1 LIINPSQSLI
11 DEIIPHLN
19 RTGKDYS
26 SNLIVF
32 PGKRP
37 SHFLRKAIAQQI
49 KGSFIPPV
57 IFSIDEFI
65 DSIYDR
71 LDISEHP
78 HPTPPPSRG
87 REQTEDSL
95 PSTVGEASFYSPS
108 TGGRGLGGAGRKI
121 ETIDAIAIL
130 YDIHRQSLHPLGG
143 DSFQTPDSFF
153 PIGLKIYR
161 DLEELFI
168 EGVKPAMI
176 KQIEPYTTEAIPEHA
191 LKGLQSL
198 SFFYEQFYAA
208 IEEKGLS
215 TRSLRYRVVSEK
227 NEDAELDSYKQIVFA
242 GFYALTKYE
251 KVLFKKLL
259 VKENTL
265 FIFQEGP
272 GLKEKLSDLGIDK
285 PYNTLPLIPSPQ
297 GRGGF
302 ESPLERGAGV
312 CLPSPPEIHFYSSPD
327 THGQV
332 YALGKVIET
341 RLKEIE
347 HINEKTAIVL
357 PVAETL
363 FPLLRQGLSFLD
375 ETGYNISLGYP
386 LHRTPVFGF
395 LNSLMELI
403 TSMDDDRIYIPDYL
417 KFVLHPYTKNI
428 YYNGS
433 AEITRITFHAIEE
446 KLTESRTRTFA
457 TLQELEEDA
466 NLLNYVLE
474 KAPKDEKGIT
484 KSAIKGHLKTVHLN
498 TIEKFLS
505 FENIRDFA
513 EKCAGLLTYIF
524 HNSTARLHPLF
535 YPFSESFLRE
545 LEVISKSLLRDFA
558 FNETVSY
565 FTFFRKYIMTAYSP
579 FEGAPLKGLQLLG
592 FLETRN
598 IRFDEVYILDANEEA
613 IPATRKDDSIL
624 PFRARQILGIPTYID
639 RDKLAAYYFEI
650 LLKGAAKA
658 HIFFIENDKKERSRF
673 VEKLLWEKQK
683 QDRSTDTKNYIQPV
697 QYKVNLDNPVPA
709 DIVKTAGVT
718 DYLKH
723 FEYHATALDRYLAC
737 RLQFYYTYVLGLGKK
752 EEVSGDI
759 ERIDIGKFVH
769 KALAEY
775 FKKRNGRQLK
785 EADLNV
791 EELSLLADKL
801 FEEQYGKDPSGAAY
815 LLKVQIK
822 NRLKDILRKYYIPLI
837 MEEQV
842 AILGTE
848 SRMAISEGPFHLK
861 GFIDSIEKR
870 GNKICIIDYKTGA
883 TSNRLKINFNK
894 LDPDDRD
901 SWDEAIGSLQLPFYL
916 LLYSG
921 KTGAKIRD
929 LNAMFL
935 LLGQSGISPKIEAP
949 LFETGDE
956 ERRYGVLKDIIR
968 RLLEEIVDPAQTFRA
983 ASDKKASCPDC
994 GFKYICG
1001 TQWVV
1006 K

>member
-1 LIINPSQSLI
+1 MIITPSQSLI
-11 DEIIPHLN
+11 EEILPHLD

-37 SHFLRKAIAQQI
+37 SHFLRKAIAQNI

-65 DSIYDR
+65 DYIY
-71 LDISEHP
+71 EN
-78 HPTPPPSRG
+78 G
-87 REQTEDSL
+87 KREL
-95 PSTVGEASFYSPS
+95 A
-108 TGGRGLGGAGRKI
+108 GGGRKI

-130 YDIHRQSLHPLGG
+130 YDIHRKSLHPLGG

-215 TRSLRYRVVSEK
+215 TRSLRYRSVSEK

-259 VKENTL
+259 EKENTF

-272 GLKEKLSDLGIDK
+272 GLEEKLSDLGIDN

-297 GRGGF
+297 GRGSF
-302 ESPLERGAGV
+302 EAPLERGAGV

-327 THGQV
+327 SHGQV
-332 YALGKVIET
+332 YALSKVISNHPT
-341 RLKEIE
+341 LIKGVKGGFLD
-347 HINEKTAIVL
+347 EKTAIVL

-363 FPLLRQGLSFLD
+363 FPLLRQGISFLD

-395 LNSLMELI
+395 LNSLMELM

-433 AEITRITFHAIEE
+433 AEITRIMFHAIEE

-457 TLQELEEDA
+457 TLRELEEDA

-484 KSAIKGHLKTVHLN
+484 KSAIKKHLKTVHLN

-505 FENIRDFA
+505 FVNIRDFA
-513 EKCAGLLTYIF
+513 EKCSGLLTYIF

-639 RDKLAAYYFEI
+639 RDKLAAYYFET
-650 LLKGAAKA
+650 LVKGAAKV

-683 QDRSTDTKNYIQPV
+683 QDRSTDAKNYIQPV
-697 QYKVNLDNPVPA
+697 QYKVNLDNPVPE
-709 DIVKTAGVT
+709 DIAKTAGVT
-718 DYLKH
+718 NYLKY
-723 FEYHATALDRYLAC
+723 FKYHATALDRYLAC
-737 RLQFYYTYVLGLGKK
+737 GLQFYYTYVLGLGKK
-752 EEVSGDI
+752 EGVSGDI
-759 ERIDIGKFVH
+759 GRIDIGKFVH

-785 EADLNV
+785 EADLNI
-791 EELSLLADKL
+791 EELSFLADSM
-801 FEEQYGKDPSGAAY
+801 FEEQYGKDPSGASY

-822 NRLKDILRKYYIPLI
+822 DRLQDILKKYYIPLI

-842 AILGTE
+842 TILGTE

-870 GNKICIIDYKTGA
+870 GNKVCIIDYKTGA

-894 LDPDDRD
+894 LDPNDRD

-956 ERRYGVLKDIIR
+956 ERRYGVLKNIIR

>member
-1 LIINPSQSLI
+1 M
-11 DEIIPHLN
+11 
-19 RTGKDYS
+19 
-26 SNLIVF
+26 
-32 PGKRP
+32 
-37 SHFLRKAIAQQI
+37 
-49 KGSFIPPV
+49 
-57 IFSIDEFI
+57 DEFV
-65 DSIYDR
+65 DFIYE
-71 LDISEHP
+71 SGE
-78 HPTPPPSRG
+78 RG
-87 REQTEDSL
+87 S
-95 PSTVGEASFYSPS
+95 
-108 TGGRGLGGAGRKI
+108 GGGGRKI

-130 YDIHRQSLHPLGG
+130 YDIHRKALHPLGG

-215 TRSLRYRVVSEK
+215 TRSLRYRAVSEK
-227 NEDAELDSYKQIVFA
+227 NEDAELDSYDQIVFA

-259 VKENTL
+259 EKENTL

-272 GLKEKLSDLGIDK
+272 GLEEKLSDLGIDK

-302 ESPLERGAGV
+302 ESPLERGGDV

-332 YALGKVIET
+332 YALSKIISNHTALGNRGKGEF
-341 RLKEIE
+341 L
-347 HINEKTAIVL
+347 NEKTAIVL

-375 ETGYNISLGYP
+375 EAGYNISLGYP

-433 AEITRITFHAIEE
+433 AEITRIMFHALEE

-466 NLLNYVLE
+466 NLLNNVLE

-505 FENIRDFA
+505 FGNIRDFA
-513 EKCAGLLTYIF
+513 EKCASLLTYIF

-624 PFRARQILGIPTYID
+624 PFRARRILGIPTYID
-639 RDKLAAYYFEI
+639 RDKLAAYYFET
-650 LLKGAAKA
+650 LLKGAVKA

-683 QDRSTDTKNYIQPV
+683 QDRSTDPKNYIQPV

-709 DIVKTAGVT
+709 DIGKTAGVT

-737 RLQFYYTYVLGLGKK
+737 GLQFYYTYVLGLGKK

-785 EADLNV
+785 KADLNV
-791 EELSLLADKL
+791 EEMSLIADKL
-801 FEEQYGKDPSGAAY
+801 FEEQYGKNPSGAAY

-822 NRLKDILRKYYIPLI
+822 NRLQDVLRKYYIPLI

-848 SRMAISEGPFHLK
+848 SRMAISEGPFRLK

-870 GNKICIIDYKTGA
+870 GHKICIIDYKTGA

-956 ERRYGVLKDIIR
+956 EHRYGVLKDTIR
-968 RLLEEIVDPAQTFRA
+968 RLLEEIVDPAQPFRA

>member
-1 LIINPSQSLI
+1 LIITPSQSLI
-11 DEIIPHLN
+11 EEILPHLN

-37 SHFLRKAIAQQI
+37 SHFLRKAIAQKI

-57 IFSIDEFI
+57 IFSMDDFVDFI
-65 DSIYDR
+65 YES
-71 LDISEHP
+71 
-78 HPTPPPSRG
+78 
-87 REQTEDSL
+87 
-95 PSTVGEASFYSPS
+95 
-108 TGGRGLGGAGRKI
+108 GGRGLAGGDRKI

-130 YDIHRQSLHPLGG
+130 YDIHRKSLHPLGG

-215 TRSLRYRVVSEK
+215 TRSLRYRSVSEK
-227 NEDAELDSYKQIVFA
+227 NENTELDSYEQIVFA

-251 KVLFKKLL
+251 KVLFKKLFE
-259 VKENTL
+259 KENTL
-265 FIFQEGP
+265 FIFQKGP
-272 GLKEKLSDLGIDK
+272 GLEEKLSDLGIDK
-285 PYNTLPLIPSPQ
+285 PYNTLPLI
-297 GRGGF
+297 
-302 ESPLERGAGV
+302 
-312 CLPSPPEIHFYSSPD
+312 PSPPEIHFYSSPD

-375 ETGYNISLGYP
+375 EADFNISLGYP

-433 AEITRITFHAIEE
+433 AEITRIMFHAIEE

-457 TLQELEEDA
+457 TLRELEEDA
-466 NLLNYVLE
+466 NLLNYILE

-484 KSAIKGHLKTVHLN
+484 KSAIKKHLKTVHLN

-505 FENIRDFA
+505 FVNIRDFA

-558 FNETVSY
+558 FDETVSY

-639 RDKLAAYYFEI
+639 RDKLAAYYFDI
-650 LLKGAAKA
+650 LVKGAAKA

-683 QDRSTDTKNYIQPV
+683 QDRSTDAKNYIQPV

-709 DIVKTAGVT
+709 DIAKTDGVT

-723 FEYHATALDRYLAC
+723 FEYHATALDKYLAC
-737 RLQFYYTYVLGLGKK
+737 GLQFYYTYVLGLGKK

-791 EELSLLADKL
+791 EELSFLSDSL

-883 TSNRLKINFNK
+883 TSNPLKINFNK
-894 LDPDDRD
+894 LDLDDRD

-968 RLLEEIVDPAQTFRA
+968 RLLEEIVDPAQPFRA

>member
-19 RTGKDYS
+19 RTGKDCS

-37 SHFLRKAIAQQI
+37 SHFLRKAIAQRI

-57 IFSIDEFI
+57 IFSMDEFV
-65 DSIYDR
+65 DFIYESGKR
-71 LDISEHP
+71 EFP
-78 HPTPPPSRG
+78 HPG
-87 REQTEDSL
+87 
-95 PSTVGEASFYSPS
+95 GFAEAKA
-108 TGGRGLGGAGRKI
+108 GAGRKI

-130 YDIHRQSLHPLGG
+130 YDLHRKALHPLGG

-259 VKENTL
+259 EKENTL

-272 GLKEKLSDLGIDK
+272 GLEEKLSDLGIDK
-285 PYNTLPLIPSPQ
+285 TYNTLPLI
-297 GRGGF
+297 
-302 ESPLERGAGV
+302 
-312 CLPSPPEIHFYSSPD
+312 PSPPEIHFYSSPD

-341 RLKEIE
+341 GLGEIE

-513 EKCAGLLTYIF
+513 EKCTGLLTYIF

-683 QDRSTDTKNYIQPV
+683 RDTSTDSKNYIQPV

-709 DIVKTAGVT
+709 DIAKTAGVT

-723 FEYHATALDRYLAC
+723 FEYHATALDKYLAC
-737 RLQFYYTYVLGLGKK
+737 GLQFYYTYVLGLGKK

-785 EADLNV
+785 KADLNV

-822 NRLKDILRKYYIPLI
+822 NRLKDILKKYYIPLI

-842 AILGTE
+842 AVLGTE

-901 SWDEAIGSLQLPFYL
+901 SWDKAIGSLQLPFYL

-956 ERRYGVLKDIIR
+956 ERRYGVLKNIIR
-968 RLLEEIVDPAQTFRA
+968 RLLEEIVDPAQTFKA

>member
-37 SHFLRKAIAQQI
+37 SHFLRKAIAQKI

-57 IFSIDEFI
+57 IFSMDDFVDFI
-65 DSIYDR
+65 YESG
-71 LDISEHP
+71 E
-78 HPTPPPSRG
+78 
-87 REQTEDSL
+87 REL
-95 PSTVGEASFYSPS
+95 A
-108 TGGRGLGGAGRKI
+108 GGDRKI

-130 YDIHRQSLHPLGG
+130 YDIHRKALHPLGG

-251 KVLFKKLL
+251 KVLFRKLL
-259 VKENTL
+259 EKENTL

-272 GLKEKLSDLGIDK
+272 GLEEKLSDLGMTSKNPPLPPFDK
-285 PYNTLPLIPSPQ
+285 GGNPLDSSPT
-297 GRGGF
+297 
-302 ESPLERGAGV
+302 S
-312 CLPSPPEIHFYSSPD
+312 PEIHFYSSPD

-332 YALGKVIET
+332 YALSKVISNHPT
-341 RLKEIE
+341 LIKGGKGGFLD
-347 HINEKTAIVL
+347 EKTAIVL

-375 ETGYNISLGYP
+375 EAGYNISLGYP

-428 YYNGS
+428 YHNGS

-484 KSAIKGHLKTVHLN
+484 KSAIKGHLKAVHLN

-513 EKCAGLLTYIF
+513 EKCTGLLTYIF

-650 LLKGAAKA
+650 LVKGAAKA

-775 FKKRNGRQLK
+775 FKKRNGLQLK

-956 ERRYGVLKDIIR
+956 ERRYGVLKNIIR

>member
-1 LIINPSQSLI
+1 MIITPSQSLI
-11 DEIIPHLN
+11 EEILPHLD

-37 SHFLRKAIAQQI
+37 SHFLRKAIAQNI

-65 DSIYDR
+65 DYIY
-71 LDISEHP
+71 EN
-78 HPTPPPSRG
+78 G
-87 REQTEDSL
+87 KREL
-95 PSTVGEASFYSPS
+95 A
-108 TGGRGLGGAGRKI
+108 GGGRKI

-130 YDIHRQSLHPLGG
+130 YDIHRKSLHPLGG

-215 TRSLRYRVVSEK
+215 TRSLRYRSVSEK

-259 VKENTL
+259 EKENTL

-272 GLKEKLSDLGIDK
+272 GLEEKLSDLGIDN

-297 GRGGF
+297 GRGSF
-302 ESPLERGAGV
+302 EAPLERDAGV

-327 THGQV
+327 SHGQV
-332 YALGKVIET
+332 YALSKVISNHPT
-341 RLKEIE
+341 LIKGSKGGFLD
-347 HINEKTAIVL
+347 EKTAIVL

-363 FPLLRQGLSFLD
+363 FPLLRQGISFLD

-395 LNSLMELI
+395 LNSLMELM
-403 TSMDDDRIYIPDYL
+403 TSMDDDRIYILDYL

-433 AEITRITFHAIEE
+433 AEITRIMFHAIEE

-457 TLQELEEDA
+457 TLRELEEDA
-466 NLLNYVLE
+466 NLLNCVLE

-484 KSAIKGHLKTVHLN
+484 KSAIKKHLKTVHFN

-505 FENIRDFA
+505 FVNIRDFA
-513 EKCAGLLTYIF
+513 EKCSGLLTYIF

-624 PFRARQILGIPTYID
+624 PFRARQILRIPTYID
-639 RDKLAAYYFEI
+639 RDKLAAYYFDI
-650 LLKGAAKA
+650 LVKGAAKA

-683 QDRSTDTKNYIQPV
+683 QDRSTDAKNYIQPV
-697 QYKVNLDNPVPA
+697 QYKVNLDNPVPE
-709 DIVKTAGVT
+709 DIAKTAGVT
-718 DYLKH
+718 DYLKN
-723 FEYHATALDRYLAC
+723 FKYHATALDRYLAC
-737 RLQFYYTYVLGLGKK
+737 GLQFYYTYVLGLGKK
-752 EEVSGDI
+752 EGVSGDI

-785 EADLNV
+785 EADLNI
-791 EELSLLADKL
+791 EELSFLADSM
-801 FEEQYGKDPSGAAY
+801 FEEQYGKDPSGASY

-822 NRLKDILRKYYIPLI
+822 DRLQDILRKYYIPLI

-842 AILGTE
+842 TILGTE

-870 GNKICIIDYKTGA
+870 GNKVCIIDYKTGA

-894 LDPDDRD
+894 LDPNDRD

-956 ERRYGVLKDIIR
+956 ERLYGVLKDIIR
-968 RLLEEIVDPAQTFRA
+968 RLFKEIVDPAQTFRA